1 MASEAIASTSASSL
15 QMDYMQLLVT
25 QLKNQNPLEPMSNY
39 EMSAQLTQFS
49 QLSQMESMNTSF
61 SEVLATT
68 EHNYATSL
76 IGKTVTFVGE
86 TSTGTTDV
94 IGGKVDQVL
103 ADKDGNPVLG
113 VGGYAVGLKDIISV
127 KE

>member
-1 MASEAIASTSASSL
+1 
-15 QMDYMQLLVT
+15 MDYMQLLVT

-103 ADKDGNPVLG
+103 ADSDGNPVLG